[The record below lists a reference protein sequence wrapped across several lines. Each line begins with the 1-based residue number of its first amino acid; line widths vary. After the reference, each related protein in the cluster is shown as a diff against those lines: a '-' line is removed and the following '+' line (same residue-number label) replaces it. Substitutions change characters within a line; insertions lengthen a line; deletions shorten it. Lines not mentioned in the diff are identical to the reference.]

1 MYYENDGVPLPLL
14 QVQIVQGLLRKRLS
28 APSIGVYQDKDSSR
42 EAKCHNSALEEF
54 KPRLPKRQ
62 CRQCNQKCSKRSR
75 QCSNL
80 K

>member
-42 EAKCHNSALEEF
+42 EAKCHNSTLEEF
-54 KPRLPKRQ
+54 KPRLLKRR
-62 CRQCNQKCSKRSR
+62 CRQCS
-75 QCSNL
+75 
-80 K
+80 